1 MFFIGID
8 VAKRSHQAAV
18 TDISGNIIVKPFN
31 FKNSSVGFSHFLE
44 TLKVNSVSKENCTI
58 GLESTGHYWYPLYF
72 FLAENDFTVK
82 VFNPIQ
88 TAAFCDITIRKVKND
103 NLDSIMIADFTRFG
117 RYSETYIP
125 SENMLALKN
134 LSRYRLSISDICAD
148 LKKSTIALLDQVF
161 PEYSTVFSDI
171 FGSTSKQLLEKYS
184 TPDEFS
190 EISTTKLA
198 NLIHKISHGRNG
210 REKAELIK
218 SAAQNS
224 IGITYAIDTFSF
236 QIKQL
241 IEQIEFMEDKLS
253 DIDAEMAK
261 LLAESEYSV
270 ITTISGIGPTLG
282 SIIVSEIGDIERFDS
297 SSKLVAYAG
306 LDASVYCF
314 RYLFLIIVLYVVFL
328 AVQIYRLQSALIIV
342 CILYL
347 IVSASHFCNFPIRI
361 MCLIAVFLALLR
373 ALRNFIK
380 KSDCF
385 IKFIFFDV
393 TIRFLIY
400 YKV

>member
-8 VAKRSHQAAV
+8 IAKRSHQAAI

-31 FKNSSVGFSHFLE
+31 FKNSAIGFAQFLSVLE
-44 TLKVNSVSKENCTI
+44 KNSITKDSCVI
-58 GLESTGHYWYPLYF
+58 GMESTGHYWYPLYF
-72 FLAENDFTVK
+72 FLVERQCNVK

-88 TAAFCDITIRKVKND
+88 TAAFREIAIRKVKND

-134 LSRYRLSISDICAD
+134 LSRYRLSISDICGG

-161 PEYSTVFSDI
+161 PEYVTVFNDI
-171 FGSTSKQLLEKYS
+171 FGATSKQLLEKYS

-190 EISTTKLA
+190 EISTTKL
-198 NLIHKISHGRNG
+198 NNFIHKVSRGRTG

-224 IGITYAIDTFSF
+224 IGITYAVDTFSF

-241 IEQIEFMEDKLS
+241 IEHIEFMEDKLS
-253 DIDAEMAK
+253 EVDAEMAK
-261 LLAESEYSV
+261 LLAQSEYSV

-282 SIIVSEIGDIERFDS
+282 SIIVSEIGDIERFEN

-306 LDASVYCF
+306 LDASVKQSGEF
-314 RYLFLIIVLYVVFL
+314 NSSQNRISKRGSPFLRRALWMAAFMSLQCDPALYDYYSRLRVRGKSHRCATTAVARKLCIIVW
-328 AVQIYRLQSALIIV
+328 A
-342 CILYL
+342 ILKSKQPYSPH
-347 IVSASHFCNFPIRI
+347 VS
-361 MCLIAVFLALLR
+361 
-373 ALRNFIK
+373 
-380 KSDCF
+380 
-385 IKFIFFDV
+385 
-393 TIRFLIY
+393 
-400 YKV
+400 

>member
-8 VAKRSHQAAV
+8 IAKRSHQAAV

-31 FKNSSVGFSHFLE
+31 FKNSSAGFSHFLE
-44 TLKVNSVSKENCTI
+44 TLKSNSVSNKNCTI
-58 GLESTGHYWYPLYF
+58 GMEATGHYWYPLYF
-72 FLAENDFTVK
+72 FLAENSFTVK

-88 TAAFCDITIRKVKND
+88 TAAFRDVAIRKVKND

-148 LKKSTIALLDQVF
+148 LKKSTVALLDQVF
-161 PEYSTVFSDI
+161 PEYVTVFNDI
-171 FGSTSKQLLEKYS
+171 FGATSKQILEKYS

-190 EISTTKLA
+190 QISTTKLA
-198 NLIHKISHGRNG
+198 NFIHKISRGRNG

-218 SAAQNS
+218 SVAQNS
-224 IGITYAIDTFSF
+224 IGINYAIDTFSF

-261 LLAESEYSV
+261 LLSESEYSV

-306 LDASVYCF
+306 LDTSVKQSGEFNASKN
-314 RYLFLIIVLYVVFL
+314 RISKRGSSYLRRALWMAAFMSLQCDPALYDYYSRLRARGKSHRCAVTAVARKLTIIVW
-328 AVQIYRLQSALIIV
+328 A
-342 CILYL
+342 IL
-347 IVSASHFCNFPIRI
+347 
-361 MCLIAVFLALLR
+361 
-373 ALRNFIK
+373 
-380 KSDCF
+380 KSKQPYSPH
-385 IKFIFFDV
+385 IS
-393 TIRFLIY
+393 
-400 YKV
+400 

>member
-8 VAKRSHQAAV
+8 IAKRSHQAAI
-18 TDISGNIIVKPFN
+18 TEISGNIIVKPFN
-31 FKNSSVGFSHFLE
+31 FKNSSVGFAQLLSVLE
-44 TLKVNSVSKENCTI
+44 QNAVTKESCVI
-58 GLESTGHYWYPLYF
+58 GMESTGHYWYPLYF
-72 FLAENDFTVK
+72 FLVEHQYNVK

-88 TAAFCDITIRKVKND
+88 TAAFREIAIRKVKND

-134 LSRYRLSISDICAD
+134 LSRYRLSISDICGG

-161 PEYSTVFSDI
+161 PEYVTVFNDI
-171 FGSTSKQLLEKYS
+171 FGATSKQLLEKYS

-190 EISTTKLA
+190 EISTTKLT
-198 NLIHKISHGRNG
+198 NFIHKVSHGRNG

-224 IGITYAIDTFSF
+224 IGITYAVDTFSF

-253 DIDAEMAK
+253 EIDAEMSK
-261 LLAESEYSV
+261 LLAQSEYSV

-282 SIIVSEIGDIERFDS
+282 SIIVSEIGDIERFEN

-306 LDASVYCF
+306 LDASVKQSGEF
-314 RYLFLIIVLYVVFL
+314 NSSQNRISKRGSPYLRRALWMAAFMSLQCDPALYDYYSRLRVRGKSHRCATTAVARKLCIIVW
-328 AVQIYRLQSALIIV
+328 A
-342 CILYL
+342 
-347 IVSASHFCNFPIRI
+347 I
-361 MCLIAVFLALLR
+361 M
-373 ALRNFIK
+373 
-380 KSDCF
+380 KSKQPYSPN
-385 IKFIFFDV
+385 IS
-393 TIRFLIY
+393 
-400 YKV
+400 